1 MMLHTVTCSS
11 VMMSTEGVKNHPIK
25 EEKLKSSYIGFKPK
39 TFQYCS
45 GALTSVSTS
54 HTLYLPQIGIFFCS

>member
-1 MMLHTVTCSS
+1 
-11 VMMSTEGVKNHPIK
+11 MMSTEGVKNHPIK